1 MEVQRP
7 WQIIRRFIIGRIK
20 NNSTLFALVCV
31 EFVPMKSPYK
41 IFSTRFPFQLFL
53 ATTLFLFSACEQA
66 KTIKS
71 AANPQVAVSNGPAPA
86 PAIAD
91 AKTILNKPEVPVLCY
106 HQLREFK
113 PTDSKTARDYIV
125 PVSNF
130 NEQIKLLADSGYHS
144 ILPDEL
150 YNYLVYGKSLPDKP
164 VMITFDDTRVEHF
177 TLAASELNKYGF
189 KGVFFI
195 MTVSLNRPGY
205 MTREQVKQL
214 ADDGH
219 TIGLH
224 TWNHKNVRTYVEE
237 DWEVQ
242 IEKPLKNL
250 EQITGKRV
258 EYFAYPFGLW
268 NEQALEKIHEFGFKS
283 AYQLS
288 ARRNEKH
295 PLLNIRRIIIP
306 GEWNAFTMQ
315 KRMKCSF

>member
-1 MEVQRP
+1 
-7 WQIIRRFIIGRIK
+7 
-20 NNSTLFALVCV
+20 
-31 EFVPMKSPYK
+31 
-41 IFSTRFPFQLFL
+41 
-53 ATTLFLFSACEQA
+53 
-66 KTIKS
+66 
-71 AANPQVAVSNGPAPA
+71 
-86 PAIAD
+86 
-91 AKTILNKPEVPVLCY
+91 
-106 HQLREFK
+106 
-113 PTDSKTARDYIV
+113 
-125 PVSNF
+125 
-130 NEQIKLLADSGYHS
+130 
-144 ILPDEL
+144 
-150 YNYLVYGKSLPDKP
+150 
-164 VMITFDDTRVEHF
+164 
-177 TLAASELNKYGF
+177 
-189 KGVFFI
+189 
-195 MTVSLNRPGY
+195 

-250 EQITGKRV
+250 EQITGKGV

-268 NEQALEKIHEFGFKS
+268 NEQALEKINEFGFKS

-315 KRMKCSF
+315 KRMKSSF